1 MDFINI
7 PIYTVKIIWCAN
19 CIFCSGAVCA
29 VCSVVLSE
37 TSGLSSR
44 SERVPLS
51 ENHADSR
58 AETTTSTTQG
68 CVGSSS
74 TSTTF
79 TRNGYPWKEL
89 TTQSEKEYEQRKHK
103 PGKFKCQ
110 SFQLIR
116 GTFLCGLN
124 SLFKF

>member
-1 MDFINI
+1 MAM
-7 PIYTVKIIWCAN
+7 YVLY
-19 CIFCSGAVCA
+19 
-29 VCSVVLSE
+29 SVVLSE
-37 TSGLSSR
+37 TSGLSSL
-44 SERVPLS
+44 SERIPLS

-68 CVGSSS
+68 CAGSSW

-79 TRNGYPWKEL
+79 TRKGYVWKEL

-110 SFQLIR
+110 NL
-116 GTFLCGLN
+116 
-124 SLFKF
+124 